1 VAPSILGP
9 AMAVVTLKPGHV
21 QPVWAG
27 HPWVYAQAVERVE
40 GGATAGDEVD
50 VLDGH
55 GNFLGR
61 GLYSPRSAIPV
72 RLYTR
77 QRGIAFDAGLVAQ
90 RVRRARERR
99 IHFGLPDS
107 TTNAFR
113 LIHAEGD
120 DLPGLMV
127 DLYGDVGAVQFGTVG
142 MKRREDLLL
151 DTLGKVL
158 GLRTFVDRSSSA
170 NAKTED
176 FPSHRGIVRGP
187 ELDELSFHERG
198 FAYRI
203 PLSLGQKTGFY
214 LDQRPLRARIEQ
226 LASGRSVL
234 DTHCYVGALSLAAA
248 RGGATSVTAIDS
260 SALALEVGAEC
271 AANNGLGE
279 KIQFERGDA
288 AEVLARAGR
297 HGGYDLVISDPP
309 KLAPTRQSLKSAMVA
324 VRRLAAL
331 GSRATRPGGLLVL
344 SSCSAALGAPELAR
358 AAALGA
364 RDVGL
369 TALVLERVFQGPDHP
384 VPAAFPEGLY
394 LTTLLLEIGPR

>member
-1 VAPSILGP
+1 
-9 AMAVVTLKPGHV
+9 MAVVTLKPGHV

-50 VLDGH
+50 VLDGR

-77 QRGIAFDAGLVAQ
+77 QRGIALDAELVAQ

-99 IHFGLPDS
+99 LHFGLPDS
-107 TTNAFR
+107 TTDAFR

-120 DLPGLMV
+120 DLPGLVV
-127 DLYGDVGAVQFGTVG
+127 DVYGEAAAVQFGTVG

-151 DTLGKVL
+151 DTLARVL
-158 GLRTFVDRSSSA
+158 GLKTLVDRSSPA
-170 NAKTED
+170 LARTED
-176 FPSHRGIVRGP
+176 FVSYRGVVRGQK
-187 ELDELSFHERG
+187 LDELSFRERG

-214 LDQRPLRARIEQ
+214 LDQRPLRAKIEQ

-234 DTHCYVGALSLAAA
+234 DTHCYVGAHSLAAA
-248 RGGATSVTAIDS
+248 RGGASSVTAIDS

-271 AANNGLGE
+271 AALNGLSA
-279 KIQFERGDA
+279 KIRFEQGDA

-297 HGGYDLVISDPP
+297 RGGYDLVICDPP
-309 KLAPTRQSLKSAMVA
+309 KLAPTRQSLKGAMVA

-344 SSCSAALGAPELAR
+344 SSCSAALGARELAR

-369 TALVLERVFQGPDHP
+369 AALVLERVFQGPDHP

-394 LTTLLLEIGPR
+394 LTSVLLEITPR